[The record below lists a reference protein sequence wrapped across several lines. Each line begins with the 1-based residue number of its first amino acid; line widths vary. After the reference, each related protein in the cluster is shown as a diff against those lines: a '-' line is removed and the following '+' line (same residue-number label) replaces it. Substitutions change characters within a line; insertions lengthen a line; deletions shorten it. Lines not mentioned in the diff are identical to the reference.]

1 MALIFSD
8 SIISDIKGCLKFF
21 INMKSLFIN
30 IKNLLPYLLLVA
42 IYFFFVNIEA
52 RNNVNRYEKNSKV
65 IKKNNNTNDA
75 NSADNNYNER
85 IAIPVLPFK
94 P

>member
-1 MALIFSD
+1 
-8 SIISDIKGCLKFF
+8 
-21 INMKSLFIN
+21 MKSLFIN

-65 IKKNNNTNDA
+65 IKKINNTNDV

>member
-1 MALIFSD
+1 
-8 SIISDIKGCLKFF
+8 
-21 INMKSLFIN
+21 MKSLFIN

>member
-1 MALIFSD
+1 M
-8 SIISDIKGCLKFF
+8 
-21 INMKSLFIN
+21 NSLFIN
-30 IKNLLPYLLLVA
+30 IKNLVPYLLLVA

-52 RNNVNRYEKNSKV
+52 RNNANKYERNSKI
-65 IKKNNNTNDA
+65 IKKLNNTNDV
-75 NSADNNYNER
+75 NSADNNYSER